1 MKEGENTMN
10 KSTLKDSLI
19 VGFAVFAVF
28 FGAGNMIFPPGIGL
42 DSGTHWI
49 PAVAGLALSGIA
61 IPILSIIATAN
72 MGASFSDIARPVGTW
87 FEKTFMTCG
96 LFIIPFITTPRT
108 GGVAFETGFQGI
120 FPNLPGWSVYAF
132 MIVYFGI
139 TYVFVNNKSKV
150 VDYIGQYLTPIL
162 LAILAFIVVMAFVRP
177 IGTPAGD
184 GHVDNAFSNAFI
196 YAYQLGD
203 LLTGLAV
210 ASIYV
215 GTIKEKGYE
224 LKKDTMKIMMNA
236 AIVAFVGLFAVYG
249 GLLYLGA
256 CSESLFPADIDD
268 TALLVGVV
276 RMLLGSGGMIA
287 LGIAVILACLTTS
300 IGLTAI
306 GADFFEN
313 MTRGKVSFKT
323 SSFVIA
329 IICVIQASGGVNK
342 IIQWSGPVF
351 LFMYP
356 MAIVLTIL
364 GLLRKLIPSDAAWK
378 GAIIMSI
385 IVGAYDAFNA
395 MRGNGILSI
404 ATPGLDRFVASIPF
418 ADAGFTWIVPCI
430 AGCIVGALVDLFLK
444 KPEAAAE
451 KKAA

>member
-1 MKEGENTMN
+1 MN
-10 KSTLKDSLI
+10 KILKDSLV

-42 DSGTHWI
+42 DSGAHWM

-72 MGASFSDIARPVGTW
+72 MGDSFSDIARPVGTW

-108 GGVAFETGFQGI
+108 GGVAFETGFQGV
-120 FPNLPGWSVYAF
+120 FPDLPSWSVYVF
-132 MIVYFGI
+132 LIVYFGL
-139 TYVFVNNKSKV
+139 TYLFVNNKSKI

-162 LAILAFIVVMAFVRP
+162 LAILLFIVVMAFIRP
-177 IGTPAGD
+177 IGVPVGD
-184 GHVDNAFSNAFI
+184 GHVENSFSNAFI

-215 GTIKEKGYE
+215 GTITEKGYT
-224 LKKDTMKIMMNA
+224 LKKDKMKIMRNA
-236 AIVAFVGLFAVYG
+236 AVVAFVGLFVVYG

-256 CSESLFPADIDD
+256 CSEKLFPADIDD

-276 RMLLGSGGMIA
+276 RTLLGNGGMVA

-306 GADFFEN
+306 GADFFEK
-313 MTRGKVSFKT
+313 MTKGKVSFKT
-323 SSFVIA
+323 SSFIIA
-329 IICVIQASGGVNK
+329 IICVVQASGGVNK
-342 IIQWSGPVF
+342 IIQWSAPVF

-364 GLLRKLIPSDAAWK
+364 GLLRKFIPSDAAWK
-378 GAIIMSI
+378 GAIITSMVI
-385 IVGAYDAFNA
+385 GAYDAFNA
-395 MRGNGILSI
+395 MKGNGILTVS
-404 ATPGLDRFVASIPF
+404 TPGLDRLVASIPF
-418 ADAGFTWIVPCI
+418 ADVGFTWIVPCI
-430 AGCIVGALVDLFLK
+430 LGTIVGAVIGHFVK
-444 KPEAAAE
+444 KSGSSGPEERAA
-451 KKAA
+451 